1 MRDNSFDDLVLALQS
16 AFLSAQASIRTKQA
30 DRLRTTFAVDASGGV
45 WFPVMSFVA
54 PCKGSGMDSGGGTR
68 EMSLPSDL
76 SACGSAASE
85 RGRMSLLKLEFECE
99 LGERRRFGSPTG
111 FFLVIKKPR
120 HPVAQD
126 ESRGRME
133 IVFRDSDR
141 PCGEVRVNGELFAE
155 MPRFDSNGESGATA
169 SASKSV
175 FRSLQNAWERLW
187 PRTRFVLTPGQAE
200 RFREI
205 VRNSAGDGAG

>member
-16 AFLSAQASIRTKQA
+16 AFLSAQASIRKKQA
-30 DRLRTTFAVDASGGV
+30 GRLRTTFAVDASGSV
-45 WFPVMSFVA
+45 WFPVMSFIA
-54 PCKGSGMDSGGGTR
+54 PRKGSGMDSKGNAR
-68 EMSLPSDL
+68 EMSSPSDL
-76 SACGSAASE
+76 SGCGFAVPE
-85 RGRMSLLKLEFECE
+85 IGRMSLLKLEFECG
-99 LGERRRFGSPTG
+99 LGERKRFGSPSG
-111 FFLVIKKPR
+111 FFLVVKKPG

-155 MPRFDSNGESGATA
+155 MPPFDSDRELVSTA
-169 SASKSV
+169 SASKGV

-187 PRTRFVLTPGQAE
+187 PRTRFVVTPGQAE